1 MSRIGDLPIE
11 IPEKVSAELSGENTI
26 VVKGPMGELE
36 FSYHPDMTVQIN
48 DDEIVVTRPSDDRDH
63 RSLHG
68 TTRSLIS
75 NMVEGVVEG
84 YEKRLLISGVGYRA
98 EMSGT
103 NLNLRLGFSHPVEI
117 EAPDNIEFEVPDQ
130 TTVVVRGPDKQQVG
144 EIAAEIRSLRPVEP
158 YQGHGIRYEGEHV
171 RRKAGKARVG
181 EM

>member
-1 MSRIGDLPIE
+1 MSRIGNLPIE
-11 IPEKVSAELSGENTI
+11 IPEKVSVELSGENTV

-36 FSYHPDMTVQIN
+36 YSYHPDMTVQIN
-48 DDEIVVTRPSDDRDH
+48 DDEIVVARPSDDSEH

-75 NMVEGVVEG
+75 NMVEGVVEP
-84 YEKRLLISGVGYRA
+84 YEKRLLINGVGYRA
-98 EMSGT
+98 ELDGSD
-103 NLNLRLGFSHPVEI
+103 LNLRLGFSHPVEV
-117 EAPDNIEFEVPDQ
+117 EAPENIEFEVPEQ

-144 EIAAEIRSLRPVEP
+144 EVAAQIRNLRPVEP
-158 YQGHGIRYEGEHV
+158 YQGHGIRYADERV